1 MLLSRVS
8 TARVT
13 LYTLLSFSINIKL
26 EFLVLIYYIILLTC
40 LAFLRIK
47 KIVII
52 LLIDNIT
59 ITSKAFNR
67 LDFDTFSFNLLRII
81 YS

>member
-1 MLLSRVS
+1 MLLNRVS
-8 TARVT
+8 TTKAI

-47 KIVII
+47 KIII
-52 LLIDNIT
+52 VLLVDNVT
-59 ITSKAFNR
+59 VTSEAFNY
-67 LDFDTFSFNLLRII
+67 LDFDAFSLNLLRII